1 MFGFINLDKP
11 AGFTSH
17 DCIAKLRKFLNT
29 RKIGHGGTLDPLA
42 TGVLP
47 VAVGKATRLLQF
59 LPEPKAYRALIR
71 LGMSTTTD
79 DLEGEVINRV
89 AEVNLEPEEITAALK
104 NFRGTIEQIPPIYSA
119 IKQKGKK
126 LYELARKG
134 ENVVVDPRTI
144 TISRIELLNLY
155 RTDFYEL
162 EVAIDCSS
170 GTYIRAIARDLGNML
185 GVGGTLANLIR
196 TESCGM
202 HLDNSISFEQIESQL
217 QQHTFNLIQ
226 PHLMLNHLD
235 SATLA
240 AAESIRWCQGQL
252 IDLAEATSSMHPS
265 AIKEN
270 SYLVTYRAD
279 QTFLG
284 ISILIQRDNI
294 FKLKPKIV
302 LYQSA

>member
-29 RKIGHGGTLDPLA
+29 RKIGHGGTLDPTA

-59 LPEPKAYRALIR
+59 LPESKAYRALIR
-71 LGMSTTTD
+71 LGISTTTD

-89 AEVNLEPEEITAALK
+89 AGVNLEPEEITAALE
-104 NFRGTIEQIPPIYSA
+104 NFLGTIEQIPPIYSA

-134 ENVVVDPRTI
+134 ENVVVEPRNI
-144 TISRIELLNLY
+144 TISRIELLNFY
-155 RTDFYEL
+155 RADFYEL

-217 QQHTFNLIQ
+217 QQHTFSLIQ
-226 PHLMLNHLD
+226 PSLMLNHLD
-235 SATLA
+235 SVTLA

-252 IDLAEATSSMHPS
+252 IDLAEATSRIQP
-265 AIKEN
+265 AVIKEN
-270 SYLVTYRAD
+270 DYLVTYRAD

-284 ISILIQRDNI
+284 ISILIQRDKI

-302 LYQSA
+302 LY